1 MINILEKCLT
11 GNVKC
16 RSNSECMS
24 IYFLYKANMCIHMY
38 VYILYIKHTYIHTY
52 LCVCIIQQ
60 LATIS
65 DKAYLQI
72 LNLENL
78 FLNFSKKKILI
89 TDMALLVPLA
99 THTFRGETL

>member
-1 MINILEKCLT
+1 
-11 GNVKC
+11 
-16 RSNSECMS
+16 
-24 IYFLYKANMCIHMY
+24 MY

-60 LATIS
+60 LANIS

-78 FLNFSKKKILI
+78 FLNFSKKKILN
-89 TDMALLVPLA
+89 
-99 THTFRGETL
+99 H